1 MCFVQGKLEKFNESN
16 IFSSFRDFSGGFECV
31 LEQLFLIQTLFSVQF
46 YIRMKA
52 ILSSIRCYDY
62 FLCRVNRFRVMI
74 DFLRDGSA
82 CPVFCK
88 TLPFTGLNGGH
99 V

>member
-1 MCFVQGKLEKFNESN
+1 MKAIFFKFQR
-16 IFSSFRDFSGGFECV
+16 FFGGLQV
-31 LEQLFLIQTLFSVQF
+31 LLIQTPFSVQC

-52 ILSSIRCYDY
+52 ILSSIRRYDH
-62 FLCRVNRFRVMI
+62 FVCRVNRFRVMI

-82 CPVFCK
+82 SPVFCK
-88 TLPFTGLNGGH
+88 TLPFSGLNGGH